1 MVCVQCTSCY
11 LLLFQAAASGEAAR
25 ASREAMLVEVR
36 LKHATDGDELMIE
49 VMTNQTMK
57 DVLLDL

>member
-1 MVCVQCTSCY
+1 
-11 LLLFQAAASGEAAR
+11 
-25 ASREAMLVEVR
+25 MLVEVR